1 MIEGVYEQL
10 INQLISDEIDSLPH
24 DQYYIE
30 SVPLKRKDASLFLA
44 QYFSKILQTTLGL
57 LKEDKDSATNQ
68 IELANKLIQLLA
80 SEIKNQGV
88 EENLLL
94 SEGKILKA
102 VFSKIN
108 SPYADLEKHV
118 SSLLPST
125 GLRQSELFTGN
136 KSGVSLESEIRKEIE
151 SADEIQWIVSFIRF
165 SGLRI
170 FLQALQEFTKKGKK
184 IKIITTTYMGATE
197 PKAIEELAKLPNT
210 EIKISYNTKQERVH
224 AKAYLFLRN
233 TNFNTGYIGSSNISR
248 TALTSGLE
256 WNLKITTQ
264 EIPHVIDKFQKTFDT
279 YWNDSEFEFFDI
291 NIHKDK
297 LRNAIDEEKYSKSE
311 NNFSNFFDITPH
323 NFQKEILERLLSERT
338 KGNFRNLVIAA
349 TGTGK
354 TVISAFDFKQFY
366 SKNPN
371 ANFLFVAHR
380 EEILKQALHTY
391 RHILKDQNFG
401 SLWFSR
407 HEPTNHN
414 HIFASVQTIAN
425 RLNQLNLKADFYDYI
440 VIDEVHHIPAKSY
453 RPILSY
459 FTPKILLGLTATP
472 ERMDGEDILLDFGN
486 SISAEL
492 RLPEAMNRKL
502 LCPFQY
508 FGISDSIDLSN
519 VSWRKG
525 RYDINEL
532 EKIYSE
538 DDRRVIDI
546 LHNCERYLSNLNEV
560 CAIGFC
566 VSKKHAQ
573 FMAKKF
579 IDKGFKAADLT
590 SDNAAERGG
599 LLNKLKSKEIN
610 YLFVV
615 DMFNEGVDVPQIDTV
630 LFLRPT
636 DSLTIFL
643 QQMGRGLRLHEGKD
657 CLTILDFVGNSN
669 PEYDFEHKFRAM
681 IGKTHIAVKDEI
693 ETDFPHLP
701 LGCSIVLERRAKE
714 IIIANI
720 KKASSS
726 GLRKLVK
733 KIQSF
738 NNSYTLPLTLANLLK
753 FESLDLVN
761 VYKSKNT
768 WGYLLSEAG
777 IKKDF
782 IATNLDIQIGRMLGT
797 TWLSTDSIFY
807 FDKVRAFLKNENNYD
822 FKSLENQNFI
832 LMLFYDIFQDSPN
845 KMNYT
850 NAIDGIKEVFKNK
863 TLKEEVLSYLDVR
876 IKQCECIEKS
886 VALNFEFPLKVHG
899 RYTRSQIFVA
909 LQLSTEK
916 NKSSNREGVAL
927 NNTLKTEALF
937 VTLDKSVGDYSPTT
951 MYEDY
956 AITENLF
963 HWQSQNSAKPDSPK
977 GLSYINHV
985 KEGKTILLFV
995 REKNVDENGITM
1007 AYIYLGPAKYVSH
1020 EGSQPMSIKWLLE
1033 VAIPP
1038 ALFNESR
1045 KLAVG

>member
-10 INQLISDEIDSLPH
+10 INQLISDEIESLPRE
-24 DQYYIE
+24 QYYIE
-30 SVPLKRKDASLFLA
+30 SVPLKRKDAALFLA

-57 LKEDKDSATNQ
+57 LKEDKDSAANQ
-68 IELANKLIQLLA
+68 IELANKLILLLS
-80 SEIKNQGV
+80 SEIKNQGI

-118 SSLLPST
+118 ASLLPST

-170 FLQALQEFTKKGKK
+170 FLQGLQEFTKKGKK

-279 YWNDSEFEFFDI
+279 YWNDSEFELFDI
-291 NIHKDK
+291 SKHKDK

-323 NFQKEILERLLSERT
+323 NFQKEILERLLAERA
-338 KGNFRNLVIAA
+338 KGNYRNLVIAA

-366 SKNPN
+366 AKNPN
-371 ANFLFVAHR
+371 AKFLFVAHR
-380 EEILKQALHTY
+380 EEILKQAWDTY
-391 RHILKDQNFG
+391 KHILKTQDFG
-401 SLWFSR
+401 SLWVGG
-407 HEPTNHN
+407 HEPSNYSHV
-414 HIFASVQTIAN
+414 FASIQTITN
-425 RLNQLNLKADFYDYI
+425 RLSNLNLAPDFYDYI

-453 RPILSY
+453 RPILTY

-472 ERMDGEDILLDFGN
+472 ERMDGEDILLDFSN
-486 SISAEL
+486 SISAEI

-519 VSWRKG
+519 VSWRRG
-525 RYDINEL
+525 RYDISEL
-532 EKIYSE
+532 EKVYSE

-546 LHNCERYLSNLNEV
+546 LNNCNKYLTAINEV
-560 CAIGFC
+560 CALGFC

-573 FMAKKF
+573 FMSKKF
-579 IDKGFKAADLT
+579 IDKGLKAAHLT
-590 SDNAAERGG
+590 SENATDRVT
-599 LLNKLKSKEIN
+599 LLNKLKTKEIN

-615 DMFNEGVDVPQIDTV
+615 DMFNEGVDLPQIDTV

-636 DSLTIFL
+636 ESLTIFL
-643 QQMGRGLRLHEGKD
+643 QQMGRGLRLFEGKD

-681 IGKTHIAVKDEI
+681 IGKTHIAIKDELD
-693 ETDFPHLP
+693 TDFPHLP
-701 LGCSIVLERRAKE
+701 LGCSIVLEKRARE
-714 IIIANI
+714 IIIENI
-720 KKASSS
+720 KRASSS
-726 GLRKLVK
+726 GLKKLIK
-733 KIQSF
+733 KIQNFS
-738 NNSYTLPLTLANLLK
+738 NSYTLPLNLANLLK
-753 FESLDLVN
+753 FENLSLTN
-761 VYKSKNT
+761 VFKSKNT
-768 WGYLLSEAG
+768 WSYLLKEAG
-777 IKKDF
+777 INNSF
-782 IATNLDIQIGRMLGT
+782 IATKFDKEVGRMLGT
-797 TWLSTDSIFY
+797 TWISTDSISY
-807 FDKVRAFLKNENNYD
+807 FKKIAALLKNEHDINKPEN
-822 FKSLENQNFI
+822 KSFL
-832 LMLFYDIFQDSPN
+832 LLLFYDVFQDSPV
-845 KMNYT
+845 KIGFK
-850 NAIDGIKEVFKNK
+850 NAIEGINEMLNYKQ
-863 TLKEEVLSYLDVR
+863 LKEEILNYLDVR
-876 IKQCECIEKS
+876 INLCECIEKD
-886 VALNFEFPLKVHG
+886 AKLGFQFPLQLHG
-899 RYTRSQIFVA
+899 RFTRSQILVA

-916 NKSSNREGVAL
+916 NKSSNREGVAVNESL
-927 NNTLKTEALF
+927 NTEALF
-937 VTLDKSVGDYSPTT
+937 VTLDKSEGDYSPTT

-956 AITENLF
+956 AITDRIF
-963 HWQSQNSAKPDSPK
+963 HWQSQNSTKPNSPK
-977 GLSYINHV
+977 GISYINHSKV
-985 KEGKTILLFV
+985 GKTILLFV
-995 REKNVDENGITM
+995 REKNEDENKLRMG
-1007 AYIYLGPAKYVSH
+1007 YLFLGQIKYMSH

-1033 VAIPP
+1033 ESIPP
-1038 ALFNESR
+1038 GILNESR

>member
-24 DQYYIE
+24 DQYYVE
-30 SVPLKRKDASLFLA
+30 YVPLKRKDAALFLA

-57 LKEDKDSATNQ
+57 LKENNDSAFNQ
-68 IELANKLIQLLA
+68 IELANKLIQLLS
-80 SEIKNQGV
+80 SEIKNQGI

-108 SPYADLEKHV
+108 SPYVDLEKHV
-118 SSLLPST
+118 ASLIPST

-151 SADEIQWIVSFIRF
+151 SADEIQWIVSFIKF

-170 FLQALQEFTKKGKK
+170 FLQALQEFTKNGKK

-279 YWNDSEFEFFDI
+279 YWNDSEFELFDI

-297 LRNAIDEEKYSKSE
+297 LRNAIKEEKFSKTE
-311 NNFSNFFDITPH
+311 NNFSSFFDITPH
-323 NFQKEILERLLSERT
+323 NFQKEILERLLSERA
-338 KGNFRNLVIAA
+338 KGNYRNLVIAA

-366 SKNPN
+366 SQKPD
-371 ANFLFVAHR
+371 AKFLFVAHR

-401 SLWFSR
+401 SSWFSGN
-407 HEPTNHN
+407 EPTNYN
-414 HIFASVQTIAN
+414 IIFASIQTITN
-425 RLNQLNLKADFYDYI
+425 RLSQLSIKPDFYDYI

-472 ERMDGEDILLDFGN
+472 ERMDGEDILMDFGN
-486 SISAEL
+486 SISAEI

-525 RYDINEL
+525 RYDVNEL
-532 EKIYSE
+532 EKKYSE

-579 IDKGFKAADLT
+579 IEKGLKAADLT
-590 SDNAAERGG
+590 SDNSYDRIS
-599 LLNKLKSKEIN
+599 LLNKLKAKEIN

-615 DMFNEGVDVPQIDTV
+615 DMFNEGVDIPQIDTI

-643 QQMGRGLRLHEGKD
+643 QQMGRGLRLYEGKD

-681 IGKTHIAVKDEI
+681 IGKTHIAIKDEI

-701 LGCSIVLERRAKE
+701 LGCSIVLESRAKE
-714 IIIANI
+714 IIISNI
-720 KKASSS
+720 KKATSS
-726 GLRKLVK
+726 GLRKLIK
-733 KIQSF
+733 KIQNF

-753 FESLDLVN
+753 FESLELVN

-768 WGYLLSEAG
+768 WNYLLSEAG

-782 IATNLDIQIGRMLGT
+782 ITSNFDVQIGRLLGT
-797 TWLSTDSIFY
+797 TWLSTDSISY
-807 FDKVRAFLKNENNYD
+807 FEKVRSFLKNEINLDLKND
-822 FKSLENQNFI
+822 EIQIFLLI
-832 LMLFYDIFQDSPN
+832 LFYDIFQDSPY
-845 KMNYT
+845 KIGYT
-850 NAIDGIKEVFKNK
+850 NAIDGINDVFKNK
-863 TLKEEVLSYLDVR
+863 SLKEEVINYLDVR
-876 IKQCECIEKS
+876 INQCECIEKS
-886 VALNFEFPLKVHG
+886 ILLKFYFPLKLHG
-899 RYTRSQIFVA
+899 RYTRSQIMTA
-909 LQLSTEK
+909 LQLWTTEK
-916 NKSSNREGVAL
+916 SFPSQSGVAMSEPL
-927 NNTLKTEALF
+927 NAEALF
-937 VTLDKSVGDYSPTT
+937 VTLDKSKGNYSPST

-956 AITENLF
+956 AITDKIF
-963 HWQSQNSAKPDSPK
+963 HWQSPNKTKPSK
-977 GLSYINHV
+977 SQGISYINHV
-985 KEGKTILLFV
+985 KVGKTILLFV
-995 REKNVDENGITM
+995 REKNVDENGLTM
-1007 AYIYLGPAKYVSH
+1007 AYVYLGPVKYISH
-1020 EGSQPMSIKWLLE
+1020 EGSQPMNIKWNLE
-1033 VAIPP
+1033 EAIPP
-1038 ALFNESR
+1038 GLFNESR

>member
-1 MIEGVYEQL
+1 M
-10 INQLISDEIDSLPH
+10 
-24 DQYYIE
+24 
-30 SVPLKRKDASLFLA
+30 
-44 QYFSKILQTTLGL
+44 
-57 LKEDKDSATNQ
+57 
-68 IELANKLIQLLA
+68 
-80 SEIKNQGV
+80 
-88 EENLLL
+88 
-94 SEGKILKA
+94 
-102 VFSKIN
+102 
-108 SPYADLEKHV
+108 
-118 SSLLPST
+118 
-125 GLRQSELFTGN
+125 
-136 KSGVSLESEIRKEIE
+136 
-151 SADEIQWIVSFIRF
+151 
-165 SGLRI
+165 
-170 FLQALQEFTKKGKK
+170 
-184 IKIITTTYMGATE
+184 
-197 PKAIEELAKLPNT
+197 
-210 EIKISYNTKQERVH
+210 
-224 AKAYLFLRN
+224 
-233 TNFNTGYIGSSNISR
+233 
-248 TALTSGLE
+248 
-256 WNLKITTQ
+256 
-264 EIPHVIDKFQKTFDT
+264 
-279 YWNDSEFEFFDI
+279 
-291 NIHKDK
+291 
-297 LRNAIDEEKYSKSE
+297 
-311 NNFSNFFDITPH
+311 
-323 NFQKEILERLLSERT
+323 SERT

-366 SKNPN
+366 TKNPN
-371 ANFLFVAHR
+371 AKFLFVAHR

-560 CAIGFC
+560 CAIGF
-566 VSKKHAQ
+566 VFQKARSIYG
-573 FMAKKF
+573 KKF

-590 SDNAAERGG
+590 SDNAAERGV

-615 DMFNEGVDVPQIDTV
+615 DMFNEGVDIPQIDTV

-720 KKASSS
+720 KKH
-726 GLRKLVK
+726 LVR
-733 KIQSF
+733 
-738 NNSYTLPLTLANLLK
+738 
-753 FESLDLVN
+753 V
-761 VYKSKNT
+761 
-768 WGYLLSEAG
+768 
-777 IKKDF
+777 
-782 IATNLDIQIGRMLGT
+782 
-797 TWLSTDSIFY
+797 
-807 FDKVRAFLKNENNYD
+807 
-822 FKSLENQNFI
+822 
-832 LMLFYDIFQDSPN
+832 
-845 KMNYT
+845 
-850 NAIDGIKEVFKNK
+850 
-863 TLKEEVLSYLDVR
+863 
-876 IKQCECIEKS
+876 
-886 VALNFEFPLKVHG
+886 
-899 RYTRSQIFVA
+899 
-909 LQLSTEK
+909 
-916 NKSSNREGVAL
+916 
-927 NNTLKTEALF
+927 
-937 VTLDKSVGDYSPTT
+937 
-951 MYEDY
+951 
-956 AITENLF
+956 
-963 HWQSQNSAKPDSPK
+963 
-977 GLSYINHV
+977 
-985 KEGKTILLFV
+985 
-995 REKNVDENGITM
+995 
-1007 AYIYLGPAKYVSH
+1007 
-1020 EGSQPMSIKWLLE
+1020 
-1033 VAIPP
+1033 
-1038 ALFNESR
+1038 
-1045 KLAVG
+1045 

>member
-10 INQLISDEIDSLPH
+10 INQLISDEIESLPRE
-24 DQYYIE
+24 QYYIE
-30 SVPLKRKDASLFLA
+30 SVPLKRKDAALFLA

-68 IELANKLIQLLA
+68 IELANKLILLLS
-80 SEIKNQGV
+80 SEIKNQGI

-118 SSLLPST
+118 ASLLPST

-170 FLQALQEFTKKGKK
+170 FLQGLQEFTKKGKK

-279 YWNDSEFEFFDI
+279 YWNDSEFELFDI
-291 NIHKDK
+291 SIHKDK

-323 NFQKEILERLLSERT
+323 NFQKEILERLLAERA
-338 KGNFRNLVIAA
+338 KGNYRNLVIAA

-366 SKNPN
+366 AKNPN
-371 ANFLFVAHR
+371 AKFLFVAHR
-380 EEILKQALHTY
+380 EEILKQAWDTY
-391 RHILKDQNFG
+391 KHILKTQDFG
-401 SLWFSR
+401 SLWVGG
-407 HEPTNHN
+407 HEPSNYSHV
-414 HIFASVQTIAN
+414 FASIQTITN
-425 RLNQLNLKADFYDYI
+425 RLSNLNLAPDFYDYI

-453 RPILSY
+453 RPILTY

-472 ERMDGEDILLDFGN
+472 ERMDGEDILLDFSN
-486 SISAEL
+486 SISAEI

-519 VSWRKG
+519 VSWRRG
-525 RYDINEL
+525 RYDISEL
-532 EKIYSE
+532 EKVYSE

-546 LHNCERYLSNLNEV
+546 LNNCNKYLTAINEV
-560 CAIGFC
+560 CALGFC

-573 FMAKKF
+573 FMSKKF
-579 IDKGFKAADLT
+579 IDKGLKAAHLT
-590 SDNAAERGG
+590 SENATDRVT
-599 LLNKLKSKEIN
+599 LLNKLKTKEIN

-615 DMFNEGVDVPQIDTV
+615 DMFNEGVDLPQIDTV

-636 DSLTIFL
+636 ESLTIFL
-643 QQMGRGLRLHEGKD
+643 QQMGRGLRLFEGKD

-681 IGKTHIAVKDEI
+681 IGKTHIAIKDELD
-693 ETDFPHLP
+693 TDFPHL
-701 LGCSIVLERRAKE
+701 
-714 IIIANI
+714 NI
-720 KKASSS
+720 KRASSS
-726 GLRKLVK
+726 GLKKLIK
-733 KIQSF
+733 KIQNFS
-738 NNSYTLPLTLANLLK
+738 NSYTLPLNLANLLK
-753 FESLDLVN
+753 FENLSLTN
-761 VYKSKNT
+761 VFKSKNT
-768 WGYLLSEAG
+768 WSYLLKEAG
-777 IKKDF
+777 INNSF
-782 IATNLDIQIGRMLGT
+782 IATKFDKEVGRMLGT
-797 TWLSTDSIFY
+797 TWISTDSISY
-807 FDKVRAFLKNENNYD
+807 FKKIASLLKNEHDINKPEN
-822 FKSLENQNFI
+822 KSFL
-832 LMLFYDIFQDSPN
+832 LLLFYDVFQDSPV
-845 KMNYT
+845 KIGFK
-850 NAIDGIKEVFKNK
+850 NAIEGINEMLNYKQ
-863 TLKEEVLSYLDVR
+863 LKEEILNYLDVR
-876 IKQCECIEKS
+876 INLCECIEKD
-886 VALNFEFPLKVHG
+886 AKLGFQFPLQLHG
-899 RYTRSQIFVA
+899 RFTRSQILVA

-916 NKSSNREGVAL
+916 NKSSNREGVAVNESL
-927 NNTLKTEALF
+927 NTEALF
-937 VTLDKSVGDYSPTT
+937 VTLDKSEGDYSPTT

-956 AITENLF
+956 AITDRIF
-963 HWQSQNSAKPDSPK
+963 HWQSQNSTKPNSPK
-977 GLSYINHV
+977 GISYINHS

-995 REKNVDENGITM
+995 REKNEDENKLRMG
-1007 AYIYLGPAKYVSH
+1007 YLFLGQIKYMSH

-1033 VAIPP
+1033 ESIPP
-1038 ALFNESR
+1038 GILNESR

>member
-1 MIEGVYEQL
+1 M
-10 INQLISDEIDSLPH
+10 
-24 DQYYIE
+24 
-30 SVPLKRKDASLFLA
+30 
-44 QYFSKILQTTLGL
+44 
-57 LKEDKDSATNQ
+57 
-68 IELANKLIQLLA
+68 
-80 SEIKNQGV
+80 
-88 EENLLL
+88 
-94 SEGKILKA
+94 
-102 VFSKIN
+102 
-108 SPYADLEKHV
+108 
-118 SSLLPST
+118 
-125 GLRQSELFTGN
+125 
-136 KSGVSLESEIRKEIE
+136 ESEIRKEIE

-170 FLQALQEFTKKGKK
+170 FLQALQEFAKKGKK

-197 PKAIEELAKLPNT
+197 PKAIEELAKLTNV

-279 YWNDSEFEFFDI
+279 YWNDSEFELYDI

-297 LRNAIDEEKYSKSE
+297 LRNAIDEEKYSKAE
-311 NNFSNFFDITPH
+311 NNFSTFFDITPH
-323 NFQKEILERLLSERT
+323 NFQKEILERLLSERA

-366 SKNPN
+366 AQNPN
-371 ANFLFVAHR
+371 AKFLFVAHR
-380 EEILKQALHTY
+380 EEILKQALDTY
-391 RHILKDQNFG
+391 RHILKTQDFG
-401 SLWFSR
+401 SLWVGG
-407 HEPTNHN
+407 HEPSNYSHV
-414 HIFASVQTIAN
+414 FASIQTISN
-425 RLNQLNLKADFYDYI
+425 RLGNLKLASDFYDYI

-453 RPILSY
+453 RPILNY
-459 FTPKILLGLTATP
+459 FAPKILLGLTATP

-486 SISAEL
+486 SISAEI

-525 RYDINEL
+525 RYDITEL

-538 DDRRVIDI
+538 NDRRVIDI
-546 LHNCERYLSNLNEV
+546 LHNCEKYLSNLNEV

-579 IDKGFKAADLT
+579 LEKGLKAADLT
-590 SDNAAERGG
+590 SDNSNDRVS
-599 LLNKLKSKEIN
+599 LLNKLKAKEIN

-615 DMFNEGVDVPQIDTV
+615 DMFNEGVDIPQIDTI

-643 QQMGRGLRLHEGKD
+643 QQMGRGLRLHEGKE

-720 KKASSS
+720 KKATSS

-733 KIQSF
+733 KIQNF
-738 NNSYTLPLTLANLLK
+738 NNSYTLPLNLANLLK
-753 FESLDLVN
+753 FEGLDLVN
-761 VYKSKNT
+761 VYKSKKT
-768 WGYLLSEAG
+768 WDYLLNEAG

-782 IATNLDIQIGRMLGT
+782 IASDFNDQIGRMLGT
-797 TWLSTDSIFY
+797 TWLTMDSIYY
-807 FDKVRAFLKNENNYD
+807 FEKVRSFLKNGNSFDTKNA
-822 FKSLENQNFI
+822 ENQIFI

-845 KMNYT
+845 KNEYT
-850 NAIDGIKEVFKNK
+850 NAIDGVKDVFKNK

-876 IKQCECIEKS
+876 INQCECIEKLS
-886 VALNFEFPLKVHG
+886 ALSIPFLLKVHG

-916 NKSSNREGVAL
+916 SKSSNREGVAL
-927 NNTLKTEALF
+927 NNTLNTEALF
-937 VTLDKSVGDYSPTT
+937 VTLDKSEGDYSPTT

-963 HWQSQNSAKPDSPK
+963 HWQSQNSTKPDSPK

-995 REKNVDENGITM
+995 REKNVDENGLTM
-1007 AYIYLGPAKYVSH
+1007 AYVYLGSAKYVSH
-1020 EGSQPMSIKWLLE
+1020 EGSQPMSIKWLLDE
-1033 VAIPP
+1033 AIPP

>member
-1 MIEGVYEQL
+1 MTEGVYEQL

-30 SVPLKRKDASLFLA
+30 SVPLKRKDAALFLA
-44 QYFSKILQTTLGL
+44 QYFSKILQTTFGL
-57 LKEDKDSATNQ
+57 LKEEKDSATNQ

-80 SEIKNQGV
+80 SEIKNQGI

-118 SSLLPST
+118 ASLLPST

-151 SADEIQWIVSFIRF
+151 SADEIQWIVSFIKF

-279 YWNDSEFEFFDI
+279 YWNDSEFELFDI

-297 LRNAIDEEKYSKSE
+297 LRSAIDEEKYSKSE
-311 NNFSNFFDITPH
+311 NNFSSFFDITPH
-323 NFQKEILERLLSERT
+323 NFQKEILDRLLSERE

-366 SKNPN
+366 AKNPD
-371 ANFLFVAHR
+371 AKFMFVAHR
-380 EEILKQALHTY
+380 EEILKQALYTY

-401 SLWFSR
+401 SLWFSG
-407 HEPTNHN
+407 HEPNKYN

-425 RLNQLNLKADFYDYI
+425 RLSQLNLKPDFYDYI
-440 VIDEVHHIPAKSY
+440 VIDEVHHISAQSY

-459 FTPKILLGLTATP
+459 FKPKILIGLTATP
-472 ERMDGEDILLDFGN
+472 ERMDGEDILLDFSN
-486 SISAEL
+486 SISAEI

-546 LHNCERYLSNLNEV
+546 INNCERYLSNLNEV

-573 FMAKKF
+573 FMANKF
-579 IDKGFKAADLT
+579 IDKGLKAADLT
-590 SDNAAERGG
+590 SDNSSDRVS
-599 LLNKLKSKEIN
+599 LLNKLKTKEIN

-615 DMFNEGVDVPQIDTV
+615 DMFNEGVDIPQIDTV

-643 QQMGRGLRLHEGKD
+643 QQMGRGLRLYEGKD

-720 KKASSS
+720 KKATSL

-733 KIQSF
+733 KIQNF
-738 NNSYTLPLTLANLLK
+738 KNSYTLPLNLANLLK
-753 FESLDLVN
+753 FEGLDLVN

-768 WGYLLSEAG
+768 WNYLLNEAG
-777 IKKDF
+777 LKKDF
-782 IATNLDIQIGRMLGT
+782 TPTDFDDQIGRMLGT
-797 TWLSTDSIFY
+797 TWLSTDSIYY
-807 FDKVRAFLKNENNYD
+807 FEKVRSFLKNGNSFDTKNA
-822 FKSLENQNFI
+822 ENQIFL

-845 KMNYT
+845 KIGYT
-850 NAIDGIKEVFKNK
+850 NAIDGINDVFKNK
-863 TLKEEVLSYLDVR
+863 ILKDEVLSYLDVR
-876 IKQCECIEKS
+876 INQCECIEKNM
-886 VALNFEFPLKVHG
+886 ALNFQFPLKVHG

-909 LQLSTEK
+909 LQLSTQK
-916 NKSSNREGVAL
+916 SKSSNREGVAL
-927 NNTLKTEALF
+927 NNILNTEALF
-937 VTLDKSVGDYSPTT
+937 VTLDKSEGDYSPTT

-963 HWQSQNSAKPDSPK
+963 HWQSQNSTKPDSPK
-977 GLSYINHV
+977 GLSYINHL
-985 KEGKTILLFV
+985 KEGKAILLFV
-995 REKNVDENGITM
+995 REKNVDENGLTM
-1007 AYIYLGPAKYVSH
+1007 AYVFLGTAKYVSH
-1020 EGSQPMSIKWLLE
+1020 KGSQPMSIKWHLE
-1033 VAIPP
+1033 ETIPP
-1038 ALFNESR
+1038 GLFNESR

>member
-10 INQLISDEIDSLPH
+10 INQLIYDEIESLPH

-30 SVPLKRKDASLFLA
+30 SVPLKRKDAALFLA

-80 SEIKNQGV
+80 SEIKHQGI

-102 VFSKIN
+102 IFSKIN
-108 SPYADLEKHV
+108 SPYADFEKHV
-118 SSLLPST
+118 ASLLPST

-170 FLQALQEFTKKGKK
+170 FLQGLQEFTKKGKK

-197 PKAIEELAKLPNT
+197 PKAIEELAKLSNT

-279 YWNDSEFEFFDI
+279 YWNDPEFELYDI

-297 LRNAIDEEKYSKSE
+297 LRKAIDEEKYLKSE
-311 NNFSNFFDITPH
+311 NNFSSFFDITPH
-323 NFQKEILERLLSERT
+323 NFQKEILERLLLERV

-366 SKNPN
+366 AKNPN
-371 ANFLFVAHR
+371 AKFLFVAHR

-401 SLWFSR
+401 SLWFSG

-414 HIFASVQTIAN
+414 HIFASVQTIVN
-425 RLNQLNLKADFYDYI
+425 RLSLLNLKADFYDYI

-486 SISAEL
+486 SISAEI

-560 CAIGFC
+560 CSIGFC

-573 FMAKKF
+573 FMSKKF
-579 IDKGFKAADLT
+579 IDKGLKAADLT
-590 SDNAAERGG
+590 SDNAADRVT
-599 LLNKLKSKEIN
+599 LLNKLKTKEIN

-615 DMFNEGVDVPQIDTV
+615 DMFNEGVDIPQIDTV

-720 KKASSS
+720 KKATSS

-733 KIQSF
+733 KIQNF
-738 NNSYTLPLTLANLLK
+738 NNSYTLPLNLANLLK
-753 FESLDLVN
+753 FERLDLVN

-768 WGYLLSEAG
+768 WDYLLNEAG

-782 IATNLDIQIGRMLGT
+782 IPTDFDVQIGRMLGT
-797 TWLSTDSIFY
+797 TWLSTDSLSY
-807 FDKVRAFLKNENNYD
+807 FEKVTAFLKNEINFD
-822 FKSLENQNFI
+822 FKSSENQIFI

-845 KMNYT
+845 KIGYG
-850 NAIDGIKEVFKNK
+850 NAQDGVEDVFKNK
-863 TLKEEVLSYLDVR
+863 ILKEEVLNYLEIR
-876 IKQCECIEKS
+876 INQCECIEKNIS
-886 VALNFEFPLKVHG
+886 LNFQFPLKGHG

-916 NKSSNREGVAL
+916 SKSSNREGVAL
-927 NNTLKTEALF
+927 NNAFKTEALF
-937 VTLDKSVGDYSPTT
+937 VTLVKSEGDYSPTT

-977 GLSYINHV
+977 GVSYINHV

-995 REKNVDENGITM
+995 REKNVDENGLTM
-1007 AYIYLGPAKYVSH
+1007 AYVYLGSAKYVSH

-1033 VAIPP
+1033 EVIPP
-1038 ALFNESR
+1038 ALYNESR

>member
-24 DQYYIE
+24 DQYYVE
-30 SVPLKRKDASLFLA
+30 YVPLKRKDAALFLA
-44 QYFSKILQTTLGL
+44 QYFSKILQTTFGL
-57 LKEDKDSATNQ
+57 LKEDKDSASNQ
-68 IELANKLIQLLA
+68 IELANKLIQLLS
-80 SEIKNQGV
+80 SEIKNQGI

-118 SSLLPST
+118 ASLLPST

-170 FLQALQEFTKKGKK
+170 FLQGLQEFAKKGKK

-210 EIKISYNTKQERVH
+210 EIKISYNTKLERVH

-279 YWNDSEFEFFDI
+279 YWNDSEFELFDI

-311 NNFSNFFDITPH
+311 NNLSSFFDITPH
-323 NFQKEILERLLSERT
+323 NFQKEILQRLLSERA

-366 SKNPN
+366 VQNPN
-371 ANFLFVAHR
+371 AKFLFVAHR

-401 SLWFSR
+401 SLWFSG
-407 HEPTNHN
+407 HEPANHN

-425 RLNQLNLKADFYDYI
+425 RLSQLNLKADFYDYI

-453 RPILSY
+453 RPILIY
-459 FTPKILLGLTATP
+459 FKPKILLGLTATP
-472 ERMDGEDILLDFGN
+472 ERMDGEDILFDFGN
-486 SISAEL
+486 SISAEI
-492 RLPEAMNRKL
+492 RLPEALNRKL

-525 RYDINEL
+525 RYDVNEL
-532 EKIYSE
+532 ENIYSE
-538 DDRRVIDI
+538 DDRRVIEI
-546 LHNCERYLSNLNEV
+546 IHNCERYLSNLNEV

-579 IDKGFKAADLT
+579 LEKGLKAADLT
-590 SDNAAERGG
+590 SDNSNDRVS
-599 LLNKLKSKEIN
+599 LLNKLKTKEIN

-615 DMFNEGVDVPQIDTV
+615 DMFNEGVDIPQIDTV

-643 QQMGRGLRLHEGKD
+643 QQMGRGLRLHQGKD

-720 KKASSS
+720 KKATSS
-726 GLRKLVK
+726 GLRNLIK
-733 KIQSF
+733 KIQNF
-738 NNSYTLPLTLANLLK
+738 NNSYTLPLSLANLLK
-753 FESLDLVN
+753 FESLDLLN

-768 WGYLLSEAG
+768 WDFLLSESG

-782 IATNLDIQIGRMLGT
+782 IPTYFDVQIGRMLGT
-797 TWLSTDSIFY
+797 TWLSTDSISY
-807 FDKVRAFLKNENNYD
+807 FEKVRSFLKNENDFD
-822 FKSLENQNFI
+822 FKNAENQIFL
-832 LMLFYDIFQDSPN
+832 LMLFYDIFQYSPS
-845 KMNYT
+845 KMGYNI
-850 NAIDGIKEVFKNK
+850 ASDGIKEVFKNI
-863 TLKEEVLSYLDVR
+863 TLKEEVLSYLEIR
-876 IKQCECIEKS
+876 INQCECIEKNIHLS
-886 VALNFEFPLKVHG
+886 SQFPLKVNG
-899 RYTRSQIFVA
+899 RYTRSQILVA
-909 LQLSTEK
+909 LKLSTENK
-916 NKSSNREGVAL
+916 KSSNREGVAV
-927 NNTLKTEALF
+927 NKTSKIEALF
-937 VTLDKSVGDYSPTT
+937 VTLDKSQGDYSPTT

-963 HWQSQNSAKPDSPK
+963 HWQSQNSTKPDSLK
-977 GLSYINHV
+977 GLSYIKHL

-995 REKNVDENGITM
+995 REKNVDENGLTM
-1007 AYIYLGPAKYVSH
+1007 AYVFLGPAKYLSH
-1020 EGSQPMSIKWLLE
+1020 EGSQPMSIKWILE
-1033 VAIPP
+1033 EAIPP
-1038 ALFNESR
+1038 GLFNESR

>member
-10 INQLISDEIDSLPH
+10 INQLISDEIDSLTH

-30 SVPLKRKDASLFLA
+30 SVPLKRKDAAQFLA

-57 LKEDKDSATNQ
+57 LKEDKDSAANQ
-68 IELANKLIQLLA
+68 IELANKLIQLLS
-80 SEIKNQGV
+80 SEIKNQGI

-118 SSLLPST
+118 ASLLPST

-264 EIPHVIDKFQKTFDT
+264 EIPHVINKFQKTFDT
-279 YWNDSEFEFFDI
+279 YWNDSEFELFDI
-291 NIHKDK
+291 NLHKDK

-323 NFQKEILERLLSERT
+323 NFQKEILERLLAERE
-338 KGNFRNLVIAA
+338 KGNYRNLVIAA

-366 SKNPN
+366 AQNHN
-371 ANFLFVAHR
+371 AKFLFIAHR

-401 SLWFSR
+401 SLWFSG

-425 RLNQLNLKADFYDYI
+425 RLSQLNLKPDFYDYI

-459 FTPKILLGLTATP
+459 FKPKILLGLTATP
-472 ERMDGEDILLDFGN
+472 ERMDGEDILLDFSN
-486 SISAEL
+486 SISAEI

-546 LHNCERYLSNLNEV
+546 IHNCERYLSNLNEV

-579 IDKGFKAADLT
+579 IEKGLKAADLT
-590 SDNAAERGG
+590 SDNSNDRVS
-599 LLNKLKSKEIN
+599 LLNKLKAKEIN

-615 DMFNEGVDVPQIDTV
+615 DMFNEGVDIPQIDTV

-643 QQMGRGLRLHEGKD
+643 QQMGRGLRLYEGKD

-720 KKASSS
+720 KKATSL

-733 KIQSF
+733 KIQNF
-738 NNSYTLPLTLANLLK
+738 KNSYTLPLNLANLLK
-753 FESLDLVN
+753 FEGLDLVN
-761 VYKSKNT
+761 VYKSKNN
-768 WGYLLSEAG
+768 WNYLLNEAG
-777 IKKDF
+777 LKKDF
-782 IATNLDIQIGRMLGT
+782 TPTDFDDQVGRMLGT
-797 TWLSTDSIFY
+797 TWLSTDSIYY
-807 FDKVRAFLKNENNYD
+807 FEKVRSFLKNGNSFDTKNA
-822 FKSLENQNFI
+822 ENQIFL

-845 KMNYT
+845 KIGYT
-850 NAIDGIKEVFKNK
+850 NAIDGINDVFKNK
-863 TLKEEVLSYLDVR
+863 ILKDEVLSYLDVR
-876 IKQCECIEKS
+876 INQCECIEKNM
-886 VALNFEFPLKVHG
+886 ALNFQFPLKVHG

-909 LQLSTEK
+909 LQLSTQK
-916 NKSSNREGVAL
+916 SKSSNREGVAL
-927 NNTLKTEALF
+927 NNILNTEALF
-937 VTLDKSVGDYSPTT
+937 VTLDKSEGDYSPTT

-963 HWQSQNSAKPDSPK
+963 HWQSQNSTKPDSPK
-977 GLSYINHV
+977 GLSYINHL
-985 KEGKTILLFV
+985 KEGKAILLFV
-995 REKNVDENGITM
+995 REKNVDENGLTM
-1007 AYIYLGPAKYVSH
+1007 AYVFLGPAKYLSH

-1033 VAIPP
+1033 ESIPP
-1038 ALFNESR
+1038 GLFNESR

>member
-24 DQYYIE
+24 EQYYIE
-30 SVPLKRKDASLFLA
+30 SVPLKRKEAALFLS

-57 LKEDKDSATNQ
+57 LKEEKDSAANQ
-68 IELANKLIQLLA
+68 IELANKLIQLLS
-80 SEIKNQGV
+80 SEIKTQGI
-88 EENLLL
+88 EGNLLL
-94 SEGKILKA
+94 AEGKILKA

-108 SPYADLEKHV
+108 SPYANLEKHV
-118 SSLLPST
+118 ASLLPST

-170 FLQALQEFTKKGKK
+170 FLQALQDFTKEGKK

-279 YWNDSEFEFFDI
+279 YWNDSEFELYDI
-291 NIHKDK
+291 NTDKDK
-297 LRNAIDEEKYSKSE
+297 LRKAIYEEKYSKSE
-311 NNFSNFFDITPH
+311 NSFSNFFDITPH
-323 NFQKEILERLLSERT
+323 NFQKEILERLLSERA

-366 SKNPN
+366 AQNPN
-371 ANFLFVAHR
+371 AKFLFVAHR
-380 EEILKQALHTY
+380 EEILKQAWDTY
-391 RHILKDQNFG
+391 KHILKTQNFG
-401 SLWFSR
+401 SLWLSG
-407 HEPTNHN
+407 HEPSNYSHV
-414 HIFASVQTIAN
+414 FASIQTISN
-425 RLNQLNLKADFYDYI
+425 RLGNLKLASDFYDYI

-453 RPILSY
+453 RPLLSY
-459 FTPKILLGLTATP
+459 FKPKILLGLTATP

-486 SISAEL
+486 SISAEI

-519 VSWRKG
+519 VIWRKG
-525 RYDINEL
+525 RYDISAL

-573 FMAKKF
+573 FMAMKF
-579 IDKGFKAADLT
+579 VEKGIKAADLT
-590 SDNAAERGG
+590 SDNSNDRVS
-599 LLNKLKSKEIN
+599 LLNKLKTKEIN

-615 DMFNEGVDVPQIDTV
+615 DMFNEGVDIPQIDTV

-643 QQMGRGLRLHEGKD
+643 QQMGRGLRLHEGKE

-681 IGKTHIAVKDEI
+681 IGKTHIAVRDEI

-714 IIIANI
+714 IILTNI
-720 KKASSS
+720 KKATSS
-726 GLRKLVK
+726 GLRNLVK
-733 KIQSF
+733 KIQNF
-738 NNSYTLPLTLANLLK
+738 RNSYTIALNLANLLK
-753 FESLDLVN
+753 FESLDLVT

-768 WGYLLSEAG
+768 WDYLLREAG

-782 IATNLDIQIGRMLGT
+782 IATDFDTQIGRMLGT
-797 TWLSTDSIFY
+797 TWLSTDSISY
-807 FDKVRAFLKNENNYD
+807 FEKVSSFLKNEYNFD
-822 FKSLENQNFI
+822 FKSSENQIFL

-845 KMNYT
+845 KIGYK
-850 NAIDGIKEVFKNK
+850 NAIDGIKAVFINKN
-863 TLKEEVLSYLDVR
+863 LKEEVLSYLEVR
-876 IKQCECIEKS
+876 INQCECIEKAI
-886 VALNFEFPLKVHG
+886 ALNLQFPLKVHG
-899 RYTRSQIFVA
+899 RFTRSQILVA
-909 LQLSTEK
+909 LQLSNDV

-927 NNTLKTEALF
+927 NNFLKIEALF
-937 VTLDKSVGDYSPTT
+937 ITLDKSEGAYSPST

-956 AITENLF
+956 AIRENLF
-963 HWQSQNSAKPDSPK
+963 HWQSQNATRPNSPK
-977 GLSYINHV
+977 GLSYINHL
-985 KEGKTILLFV
+985 KDGKSILIFV
-995 REKNVDENGITM
+995 REKNKEENGLIM
-1007 AYIYLGPAKYVSH
+1007 AYVFLGRAKYSSH
-1020 EGSQPMSIKWLLE
+1020 LGSQPMSIKWILE
-1033 VAIPP
+1033 EAIPP
-1038 ALFNESR
+1038 GLLNESR

>member
-10 INQLISDEIDSLPH
+10 INQLISDEIESLPYN
-24 DQYYIE
+24 QYYIE
-30 SVPLKRKDASLFLA
+30 SVPLKRNDAALFLA

-57 LKEDKDSATNQ
+57 LKEDKDSAANQ
-68 IELANKLIQLLA
+68 IELANKLIQLLS
-80 SEIKNQGV
+80 SEIKNQGI

-94 SEGKILKA
+94 SEGKILKG

-118 SSLLPST
+118 ASLLPST

-136 KSGVSLESEIRKEIE
+136 KSGVSLESEIRKEIK
-151 SADEIQWIVSFIRF
+151 SADEIQWIVSFIRS
-165 SGLRI
+165 SGLNI
-170 FLQALQEFTKKGKK
+170 FLQALEEFTKKGKK

-197 PKAIEELAKLPNT
+197 PKAIETLSRLPNV

-233 TNFNTGYIGSSNISR
+233 TNFNTGYIGSSNMSR

-256 WNLKITTQ
+256 WNIKITSQ

-279 YWNDSEFEFFDI
+279 YWNDSEFELYDI
-291 NIHKDK
+291 SLHKDK
-297 LRNAIDEEKYSKSE
+297 LRNAIAEEKYTKSE
-311 NNFSNFFDITPH
+311 NDFSNFFDIKPH
-323 NFQKEILERLLSERT
+323 DFQKEILERLLSERV

-366 SKNPN
+366 GQNPN
-371 ANFLFVAHR
+371 AKFLFVAHR

-401 SLWFSR
+401 SMWFSG
-407 HEPTNHN
+407 HEPANHN
-414 HIFASVQTIAN
+414 HIFASIQTIAN

-486 SISAEL
+486 SISAEI

-525 RYDINEL
+525 RYDVAEL

-573 FMAKKF
+573 FMTKKF
-579 IDKGFKAADLT
+579 VEKGLKAADLT
-590 SDNAAERGG
+590 SDNSNDRVS
-599 LLNKLKSKEIN
+599 LLNKLRTKEIN

-615 DMFNEGVDVPQIDTV
+615 DMFNEGVDIPQIDTV

-643 QQMGRGLRLHEGKD
+643 QQMGRGLRLHEGKE
-657 CLTILDFVGNSN
+657 CLRILDFVGNSN

-681 IGKTHIAVKDEI
+681 IGKTHIAIKDEI

-720 KKASSS
+720 KKATSS
-726 GLRKLVK
+726 GLRKLLK
-733 KIQSF
+733 KIQNF
-738 NNSYTLPLTLANLLK
+738 NNSYTLPLNLENFLK

-761 VYKSKNT
+761 VYKSKKT
-768 WGYLLSEAG
+768 WDSLLSVAG

-782 IATNLDIQIGRMLGT
+782 IASAFDDHIGRMLGT
-797 TWLSTDSIFY
+797 TWLSVDSLSY
-807 FDKVRAFLKNENNYD
+807 FEKVTSFLKNENNVD
-822 FKSLENQNFI
+822 FNSSENQIFI
-832 LMLFYDIFQDSPN
+832 LMLFYDIFQDAPN
-845 KMNYT
+845 KMGYT
-850 NAIDGIKEVFKNK
+850 NAIDGVENVFKNGN
-863 TLKEEVLSYLDVR
+863 LKEEVLSYLDIR
-876 IKQCECIEKS
+876 INQCECIEKNS
-886 VALNFEFPLKVHG
+886 ALSIPFPLKVHG

-916 NKSSNREGVAL
+916 SKSSNREGVAF
-927 NNTLKTEALF
+927 NNTLNTEALF
-937 VTLDKSVGDYSPTT
+937 VTLDKSEGDYSPTT

-956 AITENLF
+956 SITENLF
-963 HWQSQNSAKPDSPK
+963 HWQSQNSAKPYSPK
-977 GLSYINHV
+977 GLSYINHL
-985 KEGKTILLFV
+985 KESKTILLFV
-995 REKNVDENGITM
+995 REKNVDENGLTM
-1007 AYIYLGPAKYVSH
+1007 AYVFLGPATYVSH
-1020 EGSQPMSIKWLLE
+1020 EGSQPMSIKWLLKE
-1033 VAIPP
+1033 AIPP